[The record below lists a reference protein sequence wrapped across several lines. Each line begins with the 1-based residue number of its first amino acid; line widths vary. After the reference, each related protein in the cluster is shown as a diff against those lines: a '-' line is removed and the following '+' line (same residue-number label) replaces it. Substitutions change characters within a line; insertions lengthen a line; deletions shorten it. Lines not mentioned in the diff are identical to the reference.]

1 MELLLRRTGITV
13 AHIPYRGAAPA
24 MTDLLAGQ
32 VQLKMDTYATAHQH
46 VEQGK
51 LRALAFASRERSA
64 LMPDVPTIAE
74 TGLGGYEGILWIG
87 IMAPAA
93 TPKSVIEKLA
103 AAAQHAVRN
112 PDLAER
118 LKRDG
123 IEPVGG
129 TAESFAALI
138 AKEIVQ
144 WRELAQSAK
153 ITLD

>member
-1 MELLLRRTGITV
+1 
-13 AHIPYRGAAPA
+13 
-24 MTDLLAGQ
+24 
-32 VQLKMDTYATAHQH
+32 
-46 VEQGK
+46 
-51 LRALAFASRERSA
+51 
-64 LMPDVPTIAE
+64 
-74 TGLGGYEGILWIG
+74 
-87 IMAPAA
+87 
-93 TPKSVIEKLA
+93 VIEKLA

-129 TAESFAALI
+129 SAESFAALI

-153 ITLD
+153 IMLD

>member
-1 MELLLRRTGITV
+1 VVDSNHAASEQTIDFQTWVPRTVCLRRC
-13 AHIPYRGAAPA
+13 
-24 MTDLLAGQ
+24 
-32 VQLKMDTYATAHQH
+32 
-46 VEQGK
+46 
-51 LRALAFASRERSA
+51 
-64 LMPDVPTIAE
+64 
-74 TGLGGYEGILWIG
+74 YEGILWIG

-103 AAAQHAVRN
+103 AAGQHAVRN

-144 WRELAQSAK
+144 WRDLAQSAK